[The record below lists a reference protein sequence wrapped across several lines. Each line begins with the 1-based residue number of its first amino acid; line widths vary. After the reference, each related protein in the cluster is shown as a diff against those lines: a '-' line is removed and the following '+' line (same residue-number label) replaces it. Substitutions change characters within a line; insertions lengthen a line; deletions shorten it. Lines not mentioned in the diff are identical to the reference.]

1 MERFKELGRYQ
12 KIILILLATML
23 VGFTVLYGV
32 VSARVGLEYAGS
44 ILVPREENGGTIYS
58 GEIQGKNAVITVTA
72 DKTVKLQYGEK
83 TYGPYTA
90 KEDPTAVPEDD
101 DLVEYMTGVEIRE
114 GEDVFFRGGVIGSG
128 EQRWLFDEE
137 GNMESVVITFI
148 ESDGTRVDGDGNIY
162 DEIKPTAG
170 MILDLM
176 EEPELTRKGEWIAW
190 AMGAFIVLITA
201 FSILFADD
209 LFYISMSFR
218 VADPDR
224 AEPSDWE
231 IAGRYIGWTVM
242 PVLALVVFVMGLL

>member
-12 KIILILLATML
+12 KIILILLAVML
-23 VGFTVLYGV
+23 VVFTVLYSV

-58 GEIQGKNAVITVTA
+58 GKIQGKDTVITVTA
-72 DKTVKLQYGEK
+72 DKTVTLQYGEK

-101 DLVEYMTGVEIRE
+101 DLAEYMTGVEIRNN
-114 GEDVFFRGGVIGSG
+114 GEIIFRGGVLQNGNALM
-128 EQRWLFDEE
+128 LFDED
-137 GNMESVVITFI
+137 GGYSNMTFTVMM
-148 ESDGTRVDGDGNIY
+148 SDGIERDENGNPVDRM
-162 DEIKPTAG
+162 KPSAAT
-170 MILDLM
+170 ILDLM
-176 EEPELTRKGEWIAW
+176 KGPELTRKGEWIAW
-190 AMGAFIVLITA
+190 ATGVFIVLITA
-201 FSILFADD
+201 VSILFADD

-218 VADPDR
+218 VADPYS

-242 PVLALVVFVMGLL
+242 PIMALVVFVMGLL